1 MRHVSRN
8 DFREERQCLF
18 SKLVSVQCNL
28 APTSPKLD
36 ITEDQD
42 NGAVRLQG
50 HDTEDERI
58 HILVRR
64 EGGSQQGEQCAVE
77 IVEPPIS
84 KWTHIYKA
92 GLDATISERG
102 KSTVNVRF
110 PKMEVLSTS
119 VDYRE
124 HHGNVNFVIS
134 IAAKGVE
141 KVEGQS
147 EQVLQVYEQE

>member
-8 DFREERQCLF
+8 DFREESRCLF
-18 SKLVSVQCNL
+18 SKLVSVQCSL
-28 APTSPKLD
+28 APTPPILD
-36 ITEDQD
+36 ITKDQHD
-42 NGAVRLQG
+42 GAARLRG

-64 EGGSQQGEQCAVE
+64 EGDSQQGEQCAVE
-77 IVEPPIS
+77 LVQPPIY
-84 KWTHIYKA
+84 KWTHMYKA

-102 KSTVNVRF
+102 KSAVNVRF
-110 PKMEVLSTS
+110 PKMEVLSTP
-119 VDYRE
+119 VDYIE
-124 HHGNVNFVIS
+124 HHCNVNFVIN